1 MPEKLA
7 LDKPFRQGRT
17 IDLDEGMPG
26 TRAARMDGVGGKL
39 FARAALAEQQD
50 RGAGRGHLCKLR
62 QDGPQPRRAPHEH
75 FRAGPFPQ
83 DVQQAPVFLQ
93 HPVALLPVLHGL
105 GNQRSQ
111 HAQKAHVLFERFGS
125 REQPVG
131 GQRADDPAFHL
142 DGHADEG
149 NGLFAAAASGP
160 VQEQRLHEHVGDD
173 QRLAAFDDL
182 AGDALAELVAALAL
196 RLRRHAVG
204 GFNGDLAVRLVEKRD
219 HAAHHAGMFG
229 HDLKHGFEIVGQ
241 VGSAVQN
248 LQDLEQQT
256 EFLDLITDLH
266 EPTP

>member
-1 MPEKLA
+1 MA
-7 LDKPFRQGRT
+7 LVGATCASCVRTARSPGERPTNISGRDRSRKT
-17 IDLDEGMPG
+17 SSRRRFSSSIRWRSCRFFTALEISEASTLKRRMSSSSASEAANSLSADSAPMTRPSILTG
-26 TRAARMDGVGGKL
+26 TQMKETASL
-39 FARAALAEQQD
+39 
-50 RGAGRGHLCKLR
+50 
-62 QDGPQPRRAPHEH
+62 
-75 FRAGPFPQ
+75 
-83 DVQQAPVFLQ
+83 
-93 HPVALLPVLHGL
+93 
-105 GNQRSQ
+105 
-111 HAQKAHVLFERFGS
+111 
-125 REQPVG
+125 
-131 GQRADDPAFHL
+131 
-142 DGHADEG
+142 
-149 NGLFAAAASGP
+149 AAAASGP

>member
-1 MPEKLA
+1 M
-7 LDKPFRQGRT
+7 
-17 IDLDEGMPG
+17 
-26 TRAARMDGVGGKL
+26 
-39 FARAALAEQQD
+39 
-50 RGAGRGHLCKLR
+50 
-62 QDGPQPRRAPHEH
+62 
-75 FRAGPFPQ
+75 
-83 DVQQAPVFLQ
+83 
-93 HPVALLPVLHGL
+93 ALLPVLHGL

-111 HAQKAHVLFERFGS
+111 HAQKAHVLFERFGG

-131 GQRADDPAFHL
+131 GQRADDPAFHF
-142 DGHADEG
+142 DRHADEG
-149 NGLFAAAASGP
+149 NGLFAAAAPGP

-182 AGDALAELVAALAL
+182 AGDALSELVAAFAL

-248 LQDLEQQT
+248 LQDLEKQT